1 MLIMRA
7 KLLLI
12 TTLLVAATQAA
23 LAEGAVKAADAT
35 PIEWP
40 PYVALM
46 KSVELPAMTESG
58 QMRMAKVPQGAM
70 VQLVKVDGDR
80 VEVLHQNLT
89 IRLPAVMTD
98 LSIRVQARKQMAAA
112 GQKFSAPPPQETP
125 AAAAPPSQPTQD
137 TKTFIEGS
145 MSGETFKAAGLDK
158 LSPAELQ
165 LLDKWFLDI
174 LLASKRGTVLSQP
187 SDPAL
192 AATGKKAGSVER
204 ALLIKNFNGDKVL
217 VQRTNGEKWM
227 LKAKTW
233 CRWSWRYEGRYVCLV
248 FGAGTSQ
255 LINDYGESYDFWTEK
270 QIE

>member
-1 MLIMRA
+1 
-7 KLLLI
+7 
-12 TTLLVAATQAA
+12 
-23 LAEGAVKAADAT
+23 
-35 PIEWP
+35 
-40 PYVALM
+40 
-46 KSVELPAMTESG
+46 
-58 QMRMAKVPQGAM
+58 
-70 VQLVKVDGDR
+70 
-80 VEVLHQNLT
+80 VLHQNLT

-112 GQKFSAPPPQETP
+112 GQKFSAPPTQPVPPTPPAPSAPETP

-187 SDPAL
+187 SDPML

-204 ALLIKNFNGDKVL
+204 ALLVKNFNGDKVL